1 MTQAELLRRLRKEGV
16 VLSRQEARL
25 LVRPSLDQLPEELA
39 DSVGRYAGQLLDGAP
54 MEPLDRRILARAS
67 TIRGW
72 SEARRELF
80 SGLFEDLVTFGLG
93 EADAVKQAFDWAKS
107 LVQPLTDTPS
117 TGPRLPDVVGSEE
130 ARSPAPEQS
139 SGDANGN
146 SGIAATDTPS
156 AMFLASLG
164 LQTNYITTAEDGLDA
179 VAEILRGAVECEP
192 FGLDIE
198 TMSQS
203 GAPRITSDDTI
214 GPRSAERALSPNV
227 SSIRLVQIFSGGKV
241 VYIFDLRDLEIEVL
255 QPLWARSFV
264 AHNASFEMKHLGAA
278 GCAPERLECS
288 YLAEHAVTGR
298 ARSLAE
304 LASMLTGWALSK
316 ESQTSDWSSPSLTNE
331 QLAYAAVDAV
341 AAWKCWRVLSG
352 TKDFERVRELYELER
367 AAVPA
372 VAMMETAGIRVDR
385 SAHRDLLV
393 SLRSDRES
401 AQEALQELVGADVN
415 VRSAKQLS
423 AALAKTLPEEWPR
436 TKSGLLATDRQA
448 LLRGGDVPV
457 CKALLSF
464 RATDQLCKTFGA
476 NLLDTVDPISDRLH
490 PSFNLAGTITGRLT
504 ASRPNVQQIP
514 AKADRRFR
522 SLFVP
527 SAGSVFVVGD
537 YSQIEL
543 RVAALLSGDSVMKAA
558 YESGEDLHV
567 LTAAAITGK
576 APNEVT
582 ADERT
587 EAKAANFGPLY
598 GQQAAGLREKLFA
611 DFGKDVS
618 LVEAEN
624 YLAAFFDRYPEL
636 GRYLEDTA
644 SSAYSNGFSSTQ
656 MGRRR
661 WYTNAEGTAYV
672 SRQAPR
678 RALSRGRS
686 RPDPWRRST
695 AVNTPIQGSAAEV
708 NLRALAR
715 IYAALEGTP
724 AVPVLNVHDEFILE
738 CPEAF
743 GGEAK
748 VLLETEMLGAFLDV
762 FPEGEAIAG
771 KLVEAV
777 VARSWG
783 EAK

>member
-1 MTQAELLRRLRKEGV
+1 MTRAELLRRLRKEGV

-54 MEPLDRRILARAS
+54 MEPLDRRMLARAS

-117 TGPRLPDVVGSEE
+117 TDPRLPDVVGSEE
-130 ARSPAPEQS
+130 ARSPAPEKS

-198 TMSQS
+198 TMSQG
-203 GAPRITSDDTI
+203 GASRVTSDDTI
-214 GPRSAERALSPNV
+214 GPRPAERALSPNV

-241 VYIFDLRDLEIEVL
+241 VYVFDLRDLEIEVL

-264 AHNASFEMKHLGAA
+264 AHNASFEMKHLRAA
-278 GCAPERLECS
+278 GCSPDLDCS
-288 YLAEHAVTGR
+288 YLAEHAITGR

-304 LASMLTGWALSK
+304 LASMVTGWKLSK
-316 ESQTSDWSSPSLTNE
+316 DSQTSDWSSPSLTNE

-352 TKDFERVRELYELER
+352 TKDFERVRELYELEK

-372 VAMMETAGIRVDR
+372 VAMMETAGVRVDR
-385 SAHRDLLV
+385 GAHRDLLE
-393 SLRSDRES
+393 SLESDREN
-401 AQEALQELVGADVN
+401 AQEALQDLVGVDVN
-415 VRSAKQLS
+415 VRSSKQLS
-423 AALAKTLPEEWPR
+423 GALAKALPAEWPR
-436 TKSGLLATDRQA
+436 TKTGLLATDRQA

-476 NLLDTVDPISDRLH
+476 NLLDTVDRTSDRLH
-490 PSFNLAGTITGRLT
+490 PSFNIAGTITGRLT

-514 AKADRRFR
+514 SKADKRFR

-527 SAGSVFVVGD
+527 SPGSVFVVGD

-558 YESGEDLHV
+558 YENGEDLHL

-576 APNEVT
+576 SPDEVT
-582 ADERT
+582 ADERA

-611 DFGKDVS
+611 DFGKEIS
-618 LVEAEN
+618 LKEAES
-624 YLAAFFDRYPEL
+624 YLSAFFGRYPEL

-644 SSAYSNGFSSTQ
+644 SSAFSNGFSSTQ
-656 MGRRR
+656 IGRRR
-661 WYTNAEGTAYV
+661 WYTNTEGTAYV
-672 SRQAPR
+672 NRQAPQR
-678 RALSRGRS
+678 VPPRGRS

-724 AVPVLNVHDEFILE
+724 AVLVLNVHDEFVLE

-743 GGEAK
+743 GGAAK